1 MASTMLFSFFFHLV
15 LLLLI
20 SIPPPSSAAAA
31 ALAPNNSVL
40 FREYIGAEFNGIKF
54 SDVPIN
60 PSVDFHF
67 ILSFA
72 IDYSSDGSSSTNG
85 DFNVFWADNL
95 TPDQVSAIKNHHSNV
110 KVAVS
115 LGGASV
121 GNGSPVYFNPSSVD
135 SWVNNAVISL
145 TAIIQRYHLDGVD
158 IDYEQFRA
166 DSDTFADCIGKL
178 IMTLKNNGVISFAS
192 IAPFADEDVQKH
204 YLSLWKKYGEYIDY
218 VNFQFYAYDSST
230 TVSQF
235 LSYFET
241 QRWNYKGGRV
251 LVSFGTDPL
260 SGGLKPEKG
269 FFTACKSLKKQGK
282 LQGIFVWSADDSK
295 SNGFRYEKTSQY
307 MLTDYSP

>member
-1 MASTMLFSFFFHLV
+1 MASTMLFSFFFFQLV

-20 SIPPPSSAAAA
+20 SLPPPSSAAA
-31 ALAPNNSVL
+31 LAPKNSEL

-72 IDYSSDGSSSTNG
+72 IDYTTDGGSSTNG
-85 DFNVFWADNL
+85 HFNVFWDSNNL
-95 TPDQVSAIKNHHSNV
+95 TPDEVRAIKTRHSNV

-115 LGGASV
+115 LGGGSV

-135 SWVNNAVISL
+135 SWVNNAVTSL

-158 IDYEQFRA
+158 IDYEQFSA
-166 DSDTFADCIGKL
+166 DSETFADCIGKL
-178 IMTLKNNGVISFAS
+178 ITTLKNNGVISFAS
-192 IAPFADEDVQKH
+192 IAPFAEEDVQKH
-204 YLSLWKKYGEYIDY
+204 YISLWKKYGEYIDY

-241 QRWNYKGGRV
+241 QRGNYEGGRV

-260 SGGLKPEKG
+260 SGGLKPDKG

-295 SNGFRYEKTSQY
+295 SNGFKYEKTSQY
-307 MLTDYSP
+307 MLTDTSP